1 MASIIRIKRSGVTGS
16 PATLAQ
22 GEFAYSFLDGTL
34 TNGGDRLYLGTGTE
48 TNGAAANVE
57 AIGGKYFTAKLD
69 HTPGIVTANSAIIVD
84 DNRSIDTLF
93 FGNNL
98 QITGNTISTSTGDIT
113 IDPAGDLNVLGDV
126 NITGSLSLTGD
137 VGLTGNTSV
146 DNLFVTSLTPDR
158 VVFVGANDQL
168 VDSANLTFNGS
179 VFTLLGELNADN
191 LRLDGNTLSSTN
203 TNGDIFIDPNGS
215 GATRIVSNITRVGNA
230 NVGATI
236 TTNGTG
242 NLSLSTN
249 DGINSGFIRINQGAN
264 GNIVLDPNGTG
275 SVDVSSS
282 IITGVSDPVGGTD
295 AVNRQFLDAAEYTV
309 AADTGTSSP
318 ILITSGTFTVA
329 GGTALTSVVSGAAG
343 SATVTI
349 NLDNTTVTAG
359 AYGSATKIP
368 TFTVDAQGRLTAAGE
383 EDVATTLSFDAD
395 TGSGAV
401 DLLTDV
407 LNIVGGTGV
416 DTVAS
421 GNTVTISIGQD
432 VYTDSNV
439 QFADGNFTGNLIVG
453 GDLTVN
459 GNTTI
464 VATSTLEVEDA
475 LIKLAR
481 GNTADSIDIGFYG
494 QYGAGTLKSG
504 LFRSHT
510 NGEYYLFKDLDADI
524 TTTNIVDLNGLQLA
538 DANFADINVA
548 NAAVSGNVD
557 VIGTVSADLFVGEI
571 DGGTY

>member
-57 AIGGKYFTAKLD
+57 AIGGKYFTSKLD
-69 HTPGIVTANSAIIVD
+69 HTPGIVTANSSIIVD
-84 DNRSIDTLF
+84 DNLSIDQIF

-98 QITGNTISTSTGDIT
+98 QITSNTISTSTGNIT
-113 IDPAGDLNVLGDV
+113 IDPAGDLLIEGDTNINGILTVNGAEISGNVNLDGDV
-126 NITGSLSLTGD
+126 IIGSLAISDLTE
-137 VGLTGNTSV
+137 N
-146 DNLFVTSLTPDR
+146 R
-158 VVFVGANDQL
+158 VVFVGANSAII
-168 VDSANLTFNGS
+168 DSANFTFDGS
-179 VFTLLGELNADN
+179 VLTVSGQLNVDN
-191 LRLDGNTLSSTN
+191 LRLDGNTLSST
-203 TNGDIFIDPNGS
+203 DI
-215 GATRIVSNITRVGNA
+215 
-230 NVGATI
+230 
-236 TTNGTG
+236 
-242 NLSLSTN
+242 
-249 DGINSGFIRINQGAN
+249 N
-264 GNIVLDPNGTG
+264 GNIVLAPNGTG
-275 SVDVSSS
+275 TVDVSSS
-282 IITGVSDPVGGTD
+282 IITGISNPVGNTD
-295 AVNRQFLDAAEYTV
+295 AVNLQFLDAANFQV
-309 AADTGTSSP
+309 AADTGSSVNK
-318 ILITSGTFTVA
+318 LITSGTFTIT
-329 GGTALTSVVSGAAG
+329 GGTALTSVVSGTAG
-343 SATVTI
+343 SAEVTI

-383 EDVATTLSFDAD
+383 EDVATTLSFAAD

-421 GNTVTISIGQD
+421 GNTVTFSIGQD
-432 VYTDSNV
+432 VSTSSNV
-439 QFADGNFTGNLIVG
+439 QFADGNFTGDVIIS

-459 GNTTI
+459 GNTTV
-464 VATSTLEVEDA
+464 VATSTLEVEDP

-481 GNTADSIDIGFYG
+481 GNNTDTISIGFYG
-494 QYGAGTLKSG
+494 QYGASELKSG
-504 LFRSHT
+504 WFRSHED
-510 NGEYYLFKDLDADI
+510 GGFYLFRDFTGDI
-524 TTTNIVDLNGLQLA
+524 TTTNVIPLNGLQLA

-548 NAAVSGNVD
+548 NAAISGNAD

>member
-1 MASIIRIKRSGVTGS
+1 MASIIRIKRSGVAGS

-22 GEFAYSFLDGTL
+22 GEFAYSFLEGTL
-34 TNGGDRLYLGTGTE
+34 TNGGDRLYLGTGVE
-48 TNGAAANVE
+48 TNGEAANIE

-84 DNRSIDTLF
+84 DNRSIDELF

-113 IDPAGDLNVLGDV
+113 IDPGADLNVLGDV
-126 NITGSLSLTGD
+126 NITGSLSLTGG
-137 VGLTGNTSV
+137 VELTDNTTV
-146 DNLFVTSLTPDR
+146 DNLFVTTLTENR
-158 VVFVGANDQL
+158 VVFVGSDGQL
-168 VDSANLTFNGS
+168 IDSSNLTFDGS
-179 VFTLLGELNADN
+179 VFTLVGQMNVNN
-191 LRLDGNTLSSTN
+191 LRLDGNVLSSTN
-203 TNGDIFIDPNGS
+203 SNGDISINPNGS
-215 GATRIVSNITRVGNA
+215 GVVRSITDNTIIGTLNAT
-230 NVGATI
+230 ATL
-236 TTNGTG
+236 TTNGEG
-242 NLSLSTN
+242 SLVLNTN
-249 DGINSGFIRINQGAN
+249 GGTNSGSITINEGVD
-264 GNIVLDPNGTG
+264 GDIVLNPNGTG
-275 SVDVSSS
+275 SIDVSSS
-282 IITGVSDPVGGTD
+282 IITGVSNPVGGTD

-329 GGTALTSVVSGAAG
+329 GGTALTSVVSGSAG

-383 EDVATTLSFDAD
+383 EDVATTLSFDGD

-401 DLLTDV
+401 DLLTDR
-407 LNIVGGTGV
+407 LNIIGGTGV

-421 GNTVTISIGQD
+421 GNTVTISVGQE

-439 QFADGNFTGNLIVG
+439 QFADGNFTGNLIIG

-481 GNTADSIDIGFYG
+481 GNTSDTIDIGFYG
-494 QYGAGTLKSG
+494 QYGATTLKSG
-504 LFRSHT
+504 MFRSHT

-524 TTTNIVDLNGLQLA
+524 TTSNTVDLNGLQLA
-538 DANFADINVA
+538 DFNARDLNIA
-548 NAAVSGNVD
+548 NANVSGNVD
-557 VIGTVSADLFVGEI
+557 VIGTVTADLFVGEI